1 MSILFDTYKD
11 ICKYPIKSHVQPL
24 ELAVD
29 YTRISNE
36 ILSLVASNEYG
47 YDPVSLRL
55 PPGVTDWTDPQE
67 DLISTADGVLK
78 FGTPKN
84 TNRADNTLY
93 TDWHEGTDYVQ
104 ELKDRL
110 EKLSGLNIGRVRLVW
125 MPVGFAYPMHI
136 DFEAI
141 RFHIPIVTNKHC
153 YFVHGKEL
161 TTMPK
166 GGAYHI
172 ITDEIHT
179 AMNYGG
185 LPRLHLVYSTYTTPE
200 IDQVIDQAVTEL
212 TQDKTFIDHV
222 DLTKEQLLT
231 LIKISYKQ
239 NRADSETFLKLMKI
253 NTYNGKTRN

>member
-29 YTRISNE
+29 HKRITNE
-36 ILSLVASNEYG
+36 ILSLIANNNYG
-47 YDPVSLRL
+47 YAPVSLRL
-55 PPGVTDWTDPQE
+55 PTGQTDWTDPQE

-93 TDWHEGTDYVQ
+93 TDWHEGTEYVQ

-110 EKLSGLNIGRVRLVW
+110 EKLSGLNIGRVRLAW

-153 YFVHGKEL
+153 YFIHGKEL

-179 AMNYGG
+179 ASNYGG
-185 LPRLHLVYSTYTTPE
+185 VPRLHLVFSTYTTPA
-200 IDQVIDQAVTEL
+200 IDKVIEKSVTAL
-212 TQDKTFIDHV
+212 TQDSTFLDHV
-222 DLTKEQLLT
+222 DLDRDTLLK
-231 LIKISYKQ
+231 LIKIAYNE
-239 NRADSETFLKLMKI
+239 NRSDSELFLKLMKI
-253 NTYNGKTRN
+253 NTYNG

>member
-1 MSILFDTYKD
+1 MSILFDAYSD
-11 ICKYPIKSHVQPL
+11 ICKYPITKHVQRLDL
-24 ELAVD
+24 EID
-29 YTRISNE
+29 YKRISDE
-36 ILSLVASNEYG
+36 ILTLVADNDYG
-47 YDPVSLRL
+47 YNPVSLRL
-55 PPGVTDWTDPQE
+55 PPGETNWTDPQE
-67 DLISTADGVLK
+67 CLISTADGVLK
-78 FGTPKN
+78 FGTPKE
-84 TNRADNTLY
+84 TNRADNKLY
-93 TDWHEGTDYVQ
+93 TDWHTNTEYTQ
-104 ELKDRL
+104 QIKQQL
-110 EKLSGLNIGRVRLVW
+110 EQLSGLNIGRVRLAW
-125 MPVGFAYPMHI
+125 LPVGFAYPMHI

-141 RFHIPIVTNKHC
+141 RFHVPIVTNKHC

-166 GGAYHI
+166 GSAYHI

-212 TQDKTFIDHV
+212 TEDQTFINHV